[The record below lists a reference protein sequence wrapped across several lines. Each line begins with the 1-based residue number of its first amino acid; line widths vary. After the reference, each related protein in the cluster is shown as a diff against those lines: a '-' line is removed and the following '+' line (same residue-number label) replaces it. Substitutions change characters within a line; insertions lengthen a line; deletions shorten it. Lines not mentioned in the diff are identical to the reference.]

1 VQIKHRA
8 KRANQTPSEASR
20 SNTERSERRRWR
32 VLVRRGRGVDNVTS
46 VSIGLRGAVLR
57 PRTRHQIGLAEL
69 FGERA
74 VASDQVV
81 SGISID
87 SRLVRPGDLYVAL
100 SGAHHHG
107 AEFIQQ
113 AAQAG
118 AVAIL
123 TDAAGGLAATGVPLP
138 VIVVDHP
145 RQAMAGVAATIYGRP
160 ADALTMCAV
169 TGTNGK
175 TTTTFL
181 LEAAL
186 RAGGVS
192 TGLVGTVGFRMNG
205 VALDCVPT
213 TVTTPESTDL
223 QGLLA
228 FLLEEGVQTVV
239 MEVSSHALVLGRA
252 DAIRFDVAA
261 FTNLGR
267 DHLDFHGDMESYFE
281 AKASLFTPERT
292 RHAVINVDDPRG
304 RELVRRIGRQA
315 GVGLTTVSI
324 DGDAACRGLAYQAQ
338 PDGGTAVRAD
348 LRGRT
353 VDFSLRLPGDFN
365 IRNALTALAMVD
377 AIGGDLE
384 RAAAGLAQANV
395 SGRMQRVELGLDAP
409 LVYVDFAHT
418 PQAIAAALEAVG
430 SRRRIVVVGC
440 GGDRDPQK
448 RGPMGEAA
456 ARHADVVIATDDN
469 PRSEDPAAIRAQLID
484 GARAAVLRYGLA
496 AEVIDGGDR
505 RSAINLALQLA
516 APGDVIAIL
525 GKGHELGQ
533 EVAGDVLPFS
543 DPVVAAEEWFVLH
556 PDLARPA
563 GQQDSMP

>member
-1 VQIKHRA
+1 MGGQ
-8 KRANQTPSEASR
+8 
-20 SNTERSERRRWR
+20 
-32 VLVRRGRGVDNVTS
+32 VDNVTN
-46 VSIGLRGAVLR
+46 VSSALRGAVLR
-57 PRTRHQIGLAEL
+57 PRIRHQIGLAEL
-69 FGERA
+69 FGDRA
-74 VASDQVV
+74 AVSDPVV

-107 AEFIQQ
+107 AEFAKQ
-113 AAQAG
+113 AAHAG

-123 TDAAGGLAATGVPLP
+123 TDAAGRRMVNGVPVP

-145 RQAMAGVAATIYGRP
+145 RQAMAGVAATIYGWP

-186 RAGGVS
+186 RAGDVN
-192 TGLVGTVGFRMNG
+192 TGLVGTVGFRLNG
-205 VALDCVPT
+205 VALDCIPT

-228 FLLEEGVQTVV
+228 FLLEEGAETVV

-267 DHLDFHGDMESYFE
+267 DHLDFHGDVESYFE
-281 AKASLFTPERT
+281 AKASLFTPDRT
-292 RHAVINVDDPRG
+292 KHAVINVDDPLG
-304 RELVRRIGRQA
+304 RELVRRIGRQ
-315 GVGLTTVSI
+315 GGIGLTTVSL
-324 DGDAACRGLAYQAQ
+324 DGDAACRALAYQIRS
-338 PDGGTAVRAD
+338 DGRIAVRAD
-348 LRGRT
+348 VAGRT
-353 VDFSLRLPGDFN
+353 VDFDLRLPGDFN

-377 AIGGDLE
+377 AIEGDVE
-384 RAAAGLAQANV
+384 RAAAGLGQANV
-395 SGRMQRVELGLDAP
+395 SGRMQRVELGLNAP

-418 PQAIAAALEAVG
+418 PQAIAAALEALG
-430 SRRRIVVVGC
+430 NRRRIVVLGC
-440 GGDRDPQK
+440 GGDRDPLK
-448 RGPMGEAA
+448 REPMGESA

-469 PRSEDPAAIRAQLID
+469 PRSEDPSAIRAQLLR
-484 GARAAVLRYGLA
+484 GARAAVRSDGLA
-496 AEVIDGGDR
+496 TQVIDGGDR
-505 RSAINLALQLA
+505 RSAITLALQLA
-516 APGDVIAIL
+516 APGDVVAIL

-533 EVAGDVLPFS
+533 EIAGAVLPFS
-543 DPVVAAEEWFVLH
+543 DPDVAAEQWVALH
-556 PDLARPA
+556 PDLAHQT
-563 GQQDSMP
+563 GQQDAMP